1 MRWPWQRVV
10 SIKKGKLEDVDVER
24 VSLLFD
30 GWVPKNGKGVI
41 FKGSNRKVKHVVKG
55 SEGYVYLT
63 VMEPN
68 VKDSDG
74 DSYTAAEIQK
84 ACDKFAKKG
93 MTGKINV
100 NHSDTMLDDFYI
112 TQSYILKA
120 EDKENFPDTAVDS
133 WVWIAKCEDLKNPY
147 WEKIVKGL
155 CNGASL
161 EAKAIDTGDT
171 DELIKGLQVTMT
183 KLTEIMKGNVDA
195 AEAKRLME
203 EAQSTLDELKKQDA
217 DGGASE
223 LIKGLSTE
231 LTKAMKELTK
241 AVSTTLKGAGGDDV
255 VEDKKVII
263 KGVEIIIKGDRHD
276 YYKGLAD
283 AVKSGS
289 TLNILTANTSSMFV
303 DAVIESQSNDTFSDI
318 TVTPLMKDEKIDKGL
333 VQDVIFHNSKDD
345 DRESQSIVPADI
357 DCPTEILF
365 ADFDLGKDTVEF
377 YIDKYG
383 EVAFGAYVEHHLVK
397 KCEKALRKLL
407 FKGDR
412 TSEVAA
418 LKAINGVLTKATTD
432 TDIVTIDSVAY
443 GTWIDRFM
451 QVQLGFDEDTLEEQ
465 EDFKVYLS
473 QKDLI
478 RAKAEVSDR
487 RTNKGDQML
496 IEGGNLS
503 YSGMPVKPRFIPD
516 DTIIAGLMKFIFCG
530 VRTDVEMFVRFE
542 KDWKWHWYVR
552 LRAGFTY
559 LPNFVKFFKLEEP
572 AQG

>member
-1 MRWPWQRVV
+1 MRWPWQKVV
-10 SIKKGKLEDVDVER
+10 SIKKGRLEDVDVSR

-30 GWVPKNGKGVI
+30 GWTPKNGKGVI
-41 FKGSNRKVKHVVKG
+41 FKGSKKKVKHVVKG
-55 SEGYVYLT
+55 GKGYLYIT

-68 VKDSDG
+68 VKDPDG
-74 DSYTAAEIQK
+74 DSYTVEEVQK
-84 ACDKFAKKG
+84 ACEKFAKKG
-93 MTGKINV
+93 MTGKLNV
-100 NHSDTMLDDFYI
+100 NHSETMLDDFYVA
-112 TQSYILKA
+112 QNYILKG

-133 WVWIAKCEDLKNPY
+133 WVQVVKCENLESDY
-147 WEKIVKGL
+147 WKKVVKGL

-161 EAKAIDTGDT
+161 EAKAIDTGNS
-171 DELIKGLQVTMT
+171 DELIKGLQETMV
-183 KLTEIMKGNVDA
+183 KLTEVMKGNVDA
-195 AEAKRLME
+195 VQAKKLME
-203 EAQSTLDELKKQDA
+203 EAQAKIDELKQKDTE
-217 DGGASE
+217 GGASE
-223 LIKGLSTE
+223 LLKGFSTE

-263 KGVEIIIKGDRHD
+263 KGVEIIVKGDRHD

-283 AVKSGS
+283 AVKTATS
-289 TLNILTANTSSMFV
+289 LNILSANTGSMFV

-318 TVTPLMKDEKIDKGL
+318 TVTPLMKDEVIDKGL

-345 DRESQSIVPADI
+345 DRESQAVVAADI

-365 ADFDLGKDTVEF
+365 ADFELGKDTVEF

-383 EVAFGAYVEHHLVK
+383 EVAFGAYVEHHLVM

-412 TSEVAA
+412 SSEVAT
-418 LKAINGVLTKATTD
+418 LKAIDGVLTKATAN